1 MRARRIYLV
10 NPKAD
15 SAITRPLY
23 FGRALYSPLAGLL
36 AVAALIPQDRYEV
49 VLTDENVEPVDF
61 DLTADLVGISAMT
74 SYVKRG
80 YEIADAFRRRGIPVI
95 MGGVHPSFMP
105 DEALQHADAVLIG
118 EAELVMHKVLDDL
131 DGDGVKG
138 IYKADRLHSMQDM
151 PLARYDLIKPKRYVN
166 RTFIQTSRGCHHACT
181 FCAEQLMY
189 GLRFRYRPVDEV
201 MREIDATGA
210 RSFAFNDADFF
221 GTPARAAEVMQ
232 ALKGRRVSWQAGV
245 NFGAAFDDRLLEL
258 AAASGCNMLAIGFE
272 SLSRETLR
280 KAHKYQNSPE
290 RYRALVEKLH
300 SHGILVFGLF
310 MFGFDQDE
318 ASVFDE
324 TARFV
329 IDAGYDV
336 CGFSI
341 MTPYPGT
348 LNWFEM
354 LQNDRIA
361 SFDWNAYDQHHVV
374 YKPVGLGAEQLR
386 DGQWLA
392 YDRFYGPRSLLR
404 RFPLGGGRSR
414 ALWSVYNLFYR
425 RMEISERDPHGAI
438 AAPGLAPIHT
448 ARPPLMPQRAD
459 WRALILGGEEAAAA
473 GPCDVSEPV

>member
-1 MRARRIYLV
+1 MRTKRIYLV

-23 FGRALYSPLAGLL
+23 LGRALYSPLAGLL
-36 AVAALIPQDRYEV
+36 AVAALIPKDRYEV

-61 DLTADLVGISAMT
+61 DVGADLVGISAMT

-80 YEIADAFRRRGIPVI
+80 YEIADAFRRRCMPVI

-105 DEALQHADAVLIG
+105 DEALQHADAVVVG
-118 EAELVMHKVLDDL
+118 EAELIMGRVLDDL
-131 DGDGVKG
+131 EDGCLKGV
-138 IYKADRLHSMQDM
+138 YKADRLHSMQDM
-151 PLARYDLIKPKRYVN
+151 PLAPYDLIKPNGYVN

-181 FCAEQLMY
+181 FCAEQLMN

-210 RSFAFNDADFF
+210 RTFAFNDADFF
-221 GTPARAAEVMQ
+221 GTPSRAAKVMQ

-245 NFGAAFDDRLLEL
+245 NFAAAFDDRLLEL
-258 AAASGCNMLAIGFE
+258 AAESGCNMLAIGFE

-280 KAHKYQNSPE
+280 KAHKYQNTPE

-318 ASVFDE
+318 PSVFEE

-329 IDAGYDV
+329 IDADYDV

-354 LQNDRIA
+354 LQNGRIA
-361 SFDWNAYDQHHVV
+361 SCDWNAYDQHHVV
-374 YKPVGLGAEQLR
+374 YKPVGLTAEQLR

-392 YDRFYGPRSLLR
+392 YDRLYAPRSMLQ
-404 RFPLGGGRSR
+404 RFPLKGGRSR
-414 ALWSVYNLFYR
+414 VLWSIYNLFYR
-425 RMEISERDPHGAI
+425 RMEISERDQQNAI
-438 AAPGLAPIHT
+438 AMPGPAPAHA

-459 WRALILGGEEAAAA
+459 WRALILGGEEAAA
-473 GPCDVSEPV
+473 GDGVETI